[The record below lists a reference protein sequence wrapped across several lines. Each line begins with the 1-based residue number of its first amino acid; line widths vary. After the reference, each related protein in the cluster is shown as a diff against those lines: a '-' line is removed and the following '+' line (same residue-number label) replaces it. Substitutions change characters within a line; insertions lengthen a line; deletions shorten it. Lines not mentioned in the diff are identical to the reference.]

1 MPAKGGK
8 KGRKINRNL
17 TKCKKYRDSGIRE
30 KNKTHRIAKE
40 KRRQERLQKYKTEI
54 LAGIRPETKTH
65 RKAA

>member
-30 KNKTHRIAKE
+30 ENKARRIAKE
-40 KRRQERLQKYKTEI
+40 ERRQERLRKYKEEI
-54 LAGIRPETKTH
+54 LAGLRPETKIH